1 MCVCICFEVALMVLW
16 FHSDCDIDVSLKS
29 TPTLLL
35 HTHLVI
41 TLVSLVVEISVSY
54 TPPPGFTPGPNE
66 YRAASGPV
74 VVTCTATGG
83 SGSGDYQYVWTS
95 TCSGCIF
102 RRTSTGVTSV
112 LSRTFLHSGDI
123 GTHTCTA
130 SRGGDSASASIV
142 FNVVG
147 EWLLLQLTVCA
158 YLRFFSCVAFPSI
171 VVSYAIDILRICY
184 AADK

>member
-1 MCVCICFEVALMVLW
+1 M
-16 FHSDCDIDVSLKS
+16 
-29 TPTLLL
+29 PTLLL
-35 HTHLVI
+35 HTHLVL

-83 SGSGDYQYVWTS
+83 SGSGDYDYEWTS
-95 TCSGCIF
+95 TCSSCSF
-102 RRTSTGVTSV
+102 RTSSTGVTSV
-112 LSRTFLHSGDI
+112 IYRIAGSHDI

-130 SRGGDSASASIV
+130 SRGGDTASDSIV

-147 EWLLLQLTVCA
+147 EW
-158 YLRFFSCVAFPSI
+158 
-171 VVSYAIDILRICY
+171 
-184 AADK
+184 